1 MLIVHKLL
9 TVTLSKFK
17 VLRVIFISAR
27 GKQLAKIFSFLS
39 NFFVLITNLFSNLA
53 FRETCGQHTA
63 GFCFVES
70 FLFLNFIKFFQKVCR
85 DFEIYCV
92 LYYTRVCSWIFIVK
106 NVTKLAF
113 REPPAR
119 VPYEK
124 HSTGMFF
131 YPPALRGV

>member
-39 NFFVLITNLFSNLA
+39 NFFVLITNLFQTSFLEKPA
-53 FRETCGQHTA
+53 DSTPQV
-63 GFCFVES
+63 FCFVEN
-70 FLFLNFIKFFQKVCR
+70 FLFLNFIKFFQKACR

-92 LYYTRVCSWIFIVK
+92 LYYTRVCSWTFIVK
-106 NVTKLAF
+106 NVTK
-113 REPPAR
+113 RIDI
-119 VPYEK
+119 
-124 HSTGMFF
+124 
-131 YPPALRGV
+131 